1 MGRFSVIAVEMKWV
15 WHSFVNM
22 INVLLLLPQE
32 LSILQDLD
40 DARGECRA
48 HGNLGAV
55 HLSLANYINAM
66 KCFQEQLEKSKEV
79 KSQPLLEATAHG
91 NLGLAKMNLARHEEA
106 IGCFEQQIA
115 CLEQIANTDLM
126 DQQNSSPSNKDVE
139 KGRAFGHL
147 GQCYEALN
155 DFEEAAKCHEQYLSH
170 SLKAKSVRDQDNAYR
185 ELGQAYKHLG
195 NLQQALVS

>member
-1 MGRFSVIAVEMKWV
+1 M
-15 WHSFVNM
+15 
-22 INVLLLLPQE
+22 
-32 LSILQDLD
+32 QDLD

-79 KSQPLLEATAHG
+79 KEPQLEATAHG
-91 NLGLAKMNLARHEEA
+91 NLGLAKMNLSRHEEA

-115 CLEQIANTDLM
+115 CLEQIGSDQLM
-126 DQQNSSPSNKDVE
+126 EQNMSSSQNPNKDVE

-195 NLQQALVS
+195 NLQQALVSF